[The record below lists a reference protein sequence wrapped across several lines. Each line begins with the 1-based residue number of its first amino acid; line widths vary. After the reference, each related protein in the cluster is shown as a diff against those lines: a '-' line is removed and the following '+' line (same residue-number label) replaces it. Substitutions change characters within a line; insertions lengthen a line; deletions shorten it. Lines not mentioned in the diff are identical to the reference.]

1 MNSLFLHTKRIKCIG
16 IAFWFSVTICY
27 GQKDT
32 TTIVNAEKMKRPIIA
47 ENDFVKFEIP
57 NNDFIVFNLDIHQ

>member
-1 MNSLFLHTKRIKCIG
+1 
-16 IAFWFSVTICY
+16 
-27 GQKDT
+27 
-32 TTIVNAEKMKRPIIA
+32 MKRPIIA